1 MVYETKVDWEYE
13 QKCSTSYEEECSGYG
28 YHQEC
33 EQVKCGL
40 GHIQDSCFG
49 GGGGDENVLLASHFN
64 LDLCVLDGSF
74 CFVIVNK
81 FVSYIIGLV
90 ALKKQKTATSSS

>member
-1 MVYETKVDWEYE
+1 MDWEYE

-33 EQVKCGL
+33 EQVKCGRVGTFRIHAL
-40 GHIQDSCFG
+40 E
-49 GGGGDENVLLASHFN
+49 GGDENVLLASHFN